1 MSFGENLQSL
11 RKKHSVTQEELAD
24 ELQVSRQTV
33 SKWEQ
38 DACYPEMDKL
48 IALCK
53 RFSVTMDSLVQG
65 KIEADAQETLPAPP
79 AVSRVEYDRRI
90 KTFALAIA
98 SGVCLILLGVALL
111 IGELALEEGYGFA
124 LSPLGTVLLI
134 ACIAVAVGIF
144 VWFGMRHETFLKN
157 VNPADYQYEKE
168 EVAKHDKLF
177 AAAITAGVSL
187 LLTGILLIVLFS
199 EKGEALTLAITALFF
214 VLIAFAVFLFI
225 YFGIQHDKFHGK
237 LQSGNRPQDKAEKI
251 CGAVCTCIMLSATIV
266 FLLLGFLINLW
277 HPAWVAF
284 PVGGIL
290 CAIVSAIKEAHKK

>member
-65 KIEADAQETLPAPP
+65 KIEADAQKTLPAPP
-79 AVSRVEYDRRI
+79 AVSRLEYDRRI

-111 IGELALEEGYGFA
+111 IGAN
-124 LSPLGTVLLI
+124 SPL
-134 ACIAVAVGIF
+134 
-144 VWFGMRHETFLKN
+144 KK
-157 VNPADYQYEKE
+157 D
-168 EVAKHDKLF
+168 
-177 AAAITAGVSL
+177 
-187 LLTGILLIVLFS
+187 
-199 EKGEALTLAITALFF
+199 TALR
-214 VLIAFAVFLFI
+214 FLPLEPF
-225 YFGIQHDKFHGK
+225 
-237 LQSGNRPQDKAEKI
+237 
-251 CGAVCTCIMLSATIV
+251 C
-266 FLLLGFLINLW
+266 
-277 HPAWVAF
+277 
-284 PVGGIL
+284 
-290 CAIVSAIKEAHKK
+290 